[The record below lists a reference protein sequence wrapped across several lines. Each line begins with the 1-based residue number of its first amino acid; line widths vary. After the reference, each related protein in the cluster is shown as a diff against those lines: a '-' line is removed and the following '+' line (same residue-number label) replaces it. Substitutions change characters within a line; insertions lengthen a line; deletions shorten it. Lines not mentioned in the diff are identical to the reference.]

1 MFGLPTTVML
11 SATTPQATT
20 KLRSRSLNAMRYA
33 RARDDLLEGL
43 RRAWFWSALALQD
56 IRLRYRGSILGPLWL
71 TLSTGVMVAALGILY
86 SRLFHT
92 DVAVYL
98 PYVGAGLVLWQF
110 VAGLINDGC
119 ATFTAVQTL
128 IQQVRIP
135 YSIHAYRV
143 VFRNLLILLHNLI
156 IIVVV
161 QFLFHVPFG
170 WKSLLFLP
178 ALCVVVINGVWISL
192 LFGMVTARFRDVP
205 PIVASF
211 VQVLFFVT
219 PIFWQPNALGI
230 YEFYGELNPL
240 FAAIDIMRSPL
251 LGGDAAP
258 YSWEIVGCI
267 SVMGWLVTL
276 ALFARFRSRI
286 AFWV

>member
-1 MFGLPTTVML
+1 ML
-11 SATTPQATT
+11 SAITPHTTTEP
-20 KLRSRSLNAMRYA
+20 RRRSLSATRYA
-33 RARDDLLEGL
+33 RAYDDLFEGL

-92 DVAVYL
+92 EIAVYL

-110 VAGLINDGC
+110 VAGIINEGC
-119 ATFTAVQTL
+119 TTFTAVQPL
-128 IQQVRIP
+128 IQQVKIP
-135 YSIHAYRV
+135 YSTHAYRV
-143 VFRNLLILLHNLI
+143 VFRNLIILAHNLVI
-156 IIVVV
+156 IIVV
-161 QFLFHVPFG
+161 QFLFHVPLG
-170 WKSLLFLP
+170 WRSLLFVP

-192 LFGMVTARFRDVP
+192 LFGMITARFRDVP

-219 PIFWQPNALGI
+219 PIFWAPDALGI
-230 YEFYGELNPL
+230 YQTYGELNPL

-251 LGGDAAP
+251 LALDAAP
-258 YSWEIVGCI
+258 YSWKIVGCV
-267 SVMGWLVTL
+267 SVIGWLVTL
-276 ALFARFRSRI
+276 AFFARFRSRI